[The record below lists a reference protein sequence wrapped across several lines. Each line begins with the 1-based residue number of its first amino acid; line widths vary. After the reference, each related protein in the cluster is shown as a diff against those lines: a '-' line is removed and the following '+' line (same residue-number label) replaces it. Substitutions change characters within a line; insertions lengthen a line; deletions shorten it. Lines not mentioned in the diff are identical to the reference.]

1 MTSRKDDHLE
11 AIRSVHGE
19 LLGLL
24 EGMDYCLDWKSDPSA
39 WSARQVVYHLLDS
52 PPGGTYRVLSGILS
66 GELKEFDIV
75 ADLDNLTPE
84 RLGYDAEQ
92 IREGRQRVLSCY
104 GKKHFARAVEEDFDD
119 KSAVLHLKP
128 GGVDEVRTVP
138 GTAGPGFQ
146 VALARSPGTNT
157 GPARCAGTLASPWP
171 GRRSASSG
179 TENKGDGSR
188 TQQDPL
194 IRRRSA

>member
-11 AIRSVHGE
+11 GIRSVHGE

-92 IREGRQRVLSCY
+92 IREDVNGFFHATEETL
-104 GKKHFARAVEEDFDD
+104 ARAVEEDFDD

-128 GGVDEVRTVP
+128 GGVDEVRTV
-138 GTAGPGFQ
+138 Q
-146 VALARSPGTNT
+146 VLLDRAFKSHWRDHL
-157 GPARCAGTLASPWP
+157 
-171 GRRSASSG
+171 
-179 TENKGDGSR
+179 E
-188 TQQDPL
+188 Q
-194 IRRRSA
+194 IRELRDVLGL